1 LSIARRHPKIQKNP
15 DKAIHNT
22 PLSGGFCGSHTD
34 PCVTATVGFIFQNV
48 RHTSVP
54 IDQPPMTDIT
64 DFNASE
70 LSERIHQGKISC
82 TEVMQAYLQRIDKL
96 NPRYNAIV
104 NLAPAD
110 TLMAQARQ
118 CDKELAQSQSRGW
131 LHGIPQAIKDTGHAL
146 GFPSTLGSRLLAQ
159 QMPRADSIMTA
170 RMKAAGAIV
179 IGKTNMPELGLGSH
193 TFNDLFGATPNAWDS
208 SVSAGGSS
216 GGAAVALAQRML
228 PVADGSD
235 FMGSL
240 RNPAGW
246 NHLFGMRPSQGRVP
260 YGPGADVWVDQL
272 GTEGPMARS
281 VQDLARLLATQSG
294 RDRRQPLSINAALD
308 VSDIQY
314 TPDALQGL
322 RVGWLG
328 DLGRHLA
335 MEDGILNVCEDAL
348 RVMQKAGAHVESTA
362 PGFDT
367 EALWACWLVWRR
379 ALVGPKAAALMQ
391 LPGARETLK
400 PEVLW
405 EYDNSL
411 TLSYMDFQ
419 RASQHR
425 TRFYNQLLQMFER
438 FDVLALPVA
447 QAWPFPLEERWPQKI
462 GERPMDTYHR
472 WMECTIYATLAG
484 LPAISLPAGFH
495 PTQPWPMGIQLIG
508 KPQGDVALL
517 QVAAAYEAVRSDWL
531 QRRPG

>member
-1 LSIARRHPKIQKNP
+1 
-15 DKAIHNT
+15 
-22 PLSGGFCGSHTD
+22 
-34 PCVTATVGFIFQNV
+34 
-48 RHTSVP
+48 
-54 IDQPPMTDIT
+54 MTDIT

-70 LSERIHQGKISC
+70 LSERIHQRQLSC
-82 TEVMQAYLQRIDKL
+82 AEVMQAYLQRIEAL

-104 NLAPAD
+104 NLAPTD
-110 TLMAQARQ
+110 RLMAQARE
-118 CDKELAQSQSRGW
+118 CDEELTQGQSRGW
-131 LHGIPQAIKDTGHAL
+131 MHGIPQAIKDTGHAL

-170 RMKAAGAIV
+170 RMKAAGSIV
-179 IGKTNMPELGLGSH
+179 VGKTNMPELGLGSH
-193 TFNDLFGATPNAWDS
+193 TFNTLFGATPNAWDTT
-208 SVSAGGSS
+208 VSAGGSS
-216 GGAAVALAQRML
+216 GGAAVALARRLL

-246 NHLFGMRPSQGRVP
+246 NHIFGMRPSQGRVP
-260 YGPGADVWVDQL
+260 FGPGADVWLDQL

-281 VQDLARLLATQSG
+281 VRDLAQLLATQSG
-294 RDRRQPLSINAALD
+294 YDRRQPLSINATLD
-308 VSDIQY
+308 ISDIQY

-328 DLGRHLA
+328 DLGGHLA
-335 MEDGILNVCEDAL
+335 MEDGILSVCEDAL
-348 RVMQKAGAHVESTA
+348 RTMQNAGAHVEPTA

-367 EALWACWLVWRR
+367 QALWACWLVWRR
-379 ALVGPKAAALMQ
+379 ALVGPKAAALLQ
-391 LPGARETLK
+391 LPRARETLK

-419 RASQHR
+419 QASQRR
-425 TRFYNQLLQMFER
+425 TGFYNHLLQMFER

-447 QAWPFPLEERWPQKI
+447 QVWPFPLEERWPQQI
-462 GERPMDTYHR
+462 GDRPMDTYHR

-495 PTQPWPMGIQLIG
+495 PAKPWPMGIQLIG
-508 KPQGDVALL
+508 RPQGDAALL
-517 QVAAAYEAVRSDWL
+517 QVAASYEAVRSDWL
-531 QRRPG
+531 QRRPS